1 MNESKQLV
9 DAIVNG
15 IQEKKGKN
23 ISIVD
28 LTEIND
34 TITKY
39 LVICEG
45 NSPTQVSAI
54 QDSIREF
61 ARKEAGQKPVS
72 TDGTR
77 NCIWVAMDYVDV
89 IAHVFLP
96 EAREFYDIDNLWEDA
111 SVTEVPNL
119 D

>member
-111 SVTEVPNL
+111 SVTKVPNL

>member
-15 IQEKKGKN
+15 ILEKKGKN

>member
-1 MNESKQLV
+1 MNESKKLV
-9 DAIVNG
+9 DAIING

-23 ISIVD
+23 IVVVD

-45 NSPTQVSAI
+45 NTPTQVSAI

-61 ARKEAGQKPVS
+61 TRKQAGQKAISV
-72 TDGTR
+72 DGLR

-89 IAHVFLP
+89 IAHVFVP
-96 EAREFYDIDNLWEDA
+96 DARDFYDIENLWEDA
-111 SVTEVPNL
+111 PLEEIPDL

>member
-1 MNESKQLV
+1 MNENKKLV
-9 DAIVNG
+9 EAIVNG

-23 ISIVD
+23 ITIVD
-28 LTEIND
+28 LSEIND

-61 ARKEAGQKPVS
+61 ARKEANQKPVS

-111 SVTEVPNL
+111 PITEIPDL

>member
-1 MNESKQLV
+1 MNESKKLV
-9 DAIVNG
+9 EAIING
-15 IQEKKGKN
+15 MQEKKAKN
-23 ISIVD
+23 IVVVD

-45 NSPTQVSAI
+45 NTPPQVSAI

-72 TDGTR
+72 TDGVR
-77 NCIWVAMDYVDV
+77 NCLWVAMDFADV
-89 IAHVFLP
+89 VAHIFVP
-96 EAREFYDIDNLWEDA
+96 DARDFYDIENLWEDA
-111 SVTEVPNL
+111 PLTEIPDL